1 MTITPDQIL
10 IHVGGNALKLYG
22 TPYRRTRPT
31 IRGGEEVAQ
40 TFTRASTG
48 SYIDRDGEIKL
59 AESGLQRID
68 MVDLDGD
75 GVRETP
81 AFLLEDTRTN
91 VCLRSQ
97 EVDNGSW
104 SNEATPTI
112 TVNDATAPDGTVTAD
127 KIGDG
132 DGVAAEARKQHI
144 TIANDSTTWTA
155 SVFIKKAS
163 AGEPVV
169 ALWLRERVGT
179 EQEGMLVVDP
189 ILGTSLASAGVA
201 NSGVI
206 DYSDDYWR
214 AWLSVTN
221 NSTGNTELRFYL
233 YPAGRTSGDV
243 SVAAVVNAAT
253 GSNHFWGAQVENAAF
268 PTSYIATVGSSVAR
282 AAETLG
288 FPFNWRPQA
297 SADDITV
304 YGRIARPVFASISS
318 KGVSPSVFSIS
329 TSTPRM
335 YVQFPD
341 GSTNLQAQIAGTGN
355 STSATSIPAG
365 DPVDFAVQFE
375 GLATTPTCRLDTGSG
390 FASDGTGAAAF
401 TAFGDTTF
409 RVGSIS
415 TDRYYGGIVEIMA
428 VRGLHTL
435 ADCRTATQQ

>member
-1 MTITPDQIL
+1 MTIHPSQIL
-10 IHVGGNALKLYG
+10 FYAGGRSLELFG
-22 TPYRRTRPT
+22 TPSRRVAPIAR
-31 IRGGEEVAQ
+31 RGEDIIE

-48 SYIDRDGEIKL
+48 SYIDANGEIKL
-59 AESGLQRID
+59 AESGLQRIE

-75 GVRETP
+75 GVRETT
-81 AFLLEDTRTN
+81 FLLEDTRTN

-132 DGVAAEARKQHI
+132 DGAASEARSQII
-144 TIANDSTTWTA
+144 TIANDSTTWVA
-155 SVFIKKAS
+155 SAFIKKAS
-163 AGEPVV
+163 SGEPVV
-169 ALWLRERVGT
+169 ALWLRERLGT

-206 DYSDDYWR
+206 DHSEDYWR
-214 AWLSVTN
+214 AWLSVIN

-253 GSNHFWGAQVENAAF
+253 GSNTFWGAQIENAAF

-297 SADDITV
+297 GADDMTV
-304 YGRIARPVFASISS
+304 YGRIVRPVFADMSS
-318 KGVSPSVFSIS
+318 KGVSPAVFSIS

-335 YVQFPD
+335 YAQFFD
-341 GSTNLQAQIAGTGN
+341 GSTDLRVQIAGTGTS
-355 STSATSIPAG
+355 STQTSIPAG
-365 DPVDFAVQFE
+365 SPVDFAAQFASLSS
-375 GLATTPTCRLDTGSG
+375 GGTCRLDTGSG
-390 FASDGTGAAAF
+390 FTSPGSGAAGF

-409 RVGSIS
+409 RIGSIS
-415 TDRYYGGIVEIMA
+415 TDRYYGGIIEILA

-435 ADCRTATQQ
+435 ADCRAATQQ